1 MEFGPA
7 APIFCV
13 ANVVASVDYYVGKLG
28 FKVNWQV
35 DGFASVSRDKCT
47 IFLCQQDQGHVGAW
61 TWIGVTDADVLAA
74 ELTASG
80 AAIRN
85 PPTNYPWAYEM
96 QVQDPDGNV
105 LRFGSDPRKDE
116 PFGMFLDMH
125 GRFWPAT
132 QI

>member
-13 ANVVASVDYYVGKLG
+13 ASVTTSVDYYVGKLG

-35 DGFASVSRDKCT
+35 EGFASVSRDKCT
-47 IFLCQQDQGHVGAW
+47 IFLCQQDQGHAGAW

-80 AAIRN
+80 ATIRN
-85 PPTNYPWAYEM
+85 PPTNYQWAYEM

-105 LRFGSDPRKDE
+105 LRFGSDPKKDE

-132 QI
+132 GI